1 MSFLDIVRSTGPCIA
16 QMIQPEMDMVEA
28 VQLFRCLNISTICWS
43 AQVDGQGACI
53 WGLIPPT
60 LLSDQAYLWLYT
72 TDLAEEHQFLL
83 VRHSQ
88 RMIEEMLKEF
98 PILVGHCHSE
108 DPRAQRWLKWLGA
121 EFDFPQGKLIPF
133 AIRRK

>member
-1 MSFLDIVRSTGPCIA
+1 MTVRIQRGVGADLADLVLPELNAQGVFLLRFLHC
-16 QMIQPEMDMVEA
+16 
-28 VQLFRCLNISTICWS
+28 STISWL
-43 AQVDGQGACI
+43 ADVDGRGACL

-60 LLSDQAYLWLYT
+60 LLSDQAYLWLWT
-72 TDLAEEHQFLL
+72 NELAEQHSFLL
-83 VRHSQ
+83 VRYSQ